1 MALPFVTRKRE
12 PKSESLIF
20 LLCQLLF
27 GAWLSDG
34 DKAFWKFIETGIGV
48 PFGTHKRFRMAF
60 TKQVQFAKH
69 GWIGGVAQ
77 ADRRGIIPE
86 KGSFPF
92 IRRKTCFRGR
102 VI

>member
-34 DKAFWKFIETGIGV
+34 DKAFWKFIETGIEMT
-48 PFGTHKRFRMAF
+48 FGAYEALWICF
-60 TKQVQFAKH
+60 TKRIQLAKH
-69 GWIGGVAQ
+69 GWIGGVTQ
-77 ADRRGIIPE
+77 ANGGRVIPE
-86 KGSFPF
+86 KRGFPF
-92 IRRKTCFRGR
+92 IRRKPRFRGC